1 MVIDSQLQSQVCKIW
16 RVQEVGCWIIII
28 KIHFL
33 ISRCKESFHAGS
45 SISIIFVY
53 SLHRSNSDSLL
64 LWSTC
69 RHPNQAAAVEEP
81 WYINTFFPERL
92 PHGWALLLVGRP
104 SLRPGVTTA
113 SGSMPFER
121 PIKVTDRS
129 WPNLSTRGAEHRAH
143 NELQCLEVK
152 SYISLLTVYFFSPPW
167 LTFVKSLFSVQSC
180 KHCVCMTHLM
190 YVNMTNS

>member
-1 MVIDSQLQSQVCKIW
+1 MKCV
-16 RVQEVGCWIIII
+16 
-28 KIHFL
+28 
-33 ISRCKESFHAGS
+33 SFDVYRKLDVGS
-45 SISIIFVY
+45 S
-53 SLHRSNSDSLL
+53 SLKFTFLSVGAKKASTLGLQFQLFLFIPYTAPILTHFYFL
-64 LWSTC
+64 STC

-81 WYINTFFPERL
+81 WYINAFFPERL

-129 WPNLSTRGAEHRAH
+129 WPNLSTRGAEHGAH

-152 SYISLLTVYFFSPPW
+152 SYISLLTVYLFSPPW

-180 KHCVCMTHLM
+180 KHCVCMTHWI